1 MLMDWQTKPTDRF
14 ILKWIKINLSARI
27 TPKLIKYKW
36 LSPWQITLF
45 SAAVGCIAGIVFAT
59 GHGFLACCIAV
70 VSQVLDGVDGQYA
83 RITGKQT
90 KGGAFW
96 DSALDRY
103 SDGFMIIGLTI
114 YLFRLPIP
122 MPRGLL
128 ILLGALALIGSN
140 LISYSTARAQTLDI
154 NLGKPTLASK
164 GTRFSVMIVCA
175 LGSVV
180 LPGMPVIALVYLV
193 LHTNLVIVWRLKL
206 TFNYND

>member
-1 MLMDWQTKPTDRF
+1 MDWQTKPTDRF
-14 ILKWIKINLSARI
+14 ILKWIKVKLSARI
-27 TPKLIKYKW
+27 TPKLIKYQW
-36 LSPWQITLF
+36 LAPWQITLF
-45 SAAVGCIAGIVFAT
+45 SAVVGCIAGIIFAL
-59 GHGFLACCIAV
+59 GHGFLAGCIAL

-90 KGGAFW
+90 RGGAFW

-114 YLFRLPIP
+114 YLIRLPIP
-122 MPRGLL
+122 MPRELL
-128 ILLGALALIGSN
+128 ILLGALAFIGSN
-140 LISYSTARAQTLDI
+140 LISYTTARAQTLDI

-180 LPGMPVIALVYLV
+180 LPGIPVIALIYLV
-193 LHTNLVIVWRLKL
+193 LHTNLVIIRRLKL
-206 TFNYND
+206 TFNHNG

>member
-14 ILKWIKINLSARI
+14 ILKWIKVKLSARI
-27 TPKLIKYKW
+27 TPKLIKYQW
-36 LSPWQITLF
+36 LAPWQITLF
-45 SAAVGCIAGIVFAT
+45 SAVVGCVAGIVFAL
-59 GHGFLACCIAV
+59 GYGFLAGCIAL

-83 RITGKQT
+83 RITGTQT
-90 KGGAFW
+90 RGGAFW

-103 SDGFMIIGLTI
+103 SDGFMLIGLTI
-114 YLFRLPIP
+114 YLLRLPTP
-122 MPRGLL
+122 MPRELL
-128 ILLGALALIGSN
+128 ILLGALAFIGSN

-180 LPGMPVIALVYLV
+180 LPGMPVIALIYLV

-206 TFNYND
+206 TFNLS